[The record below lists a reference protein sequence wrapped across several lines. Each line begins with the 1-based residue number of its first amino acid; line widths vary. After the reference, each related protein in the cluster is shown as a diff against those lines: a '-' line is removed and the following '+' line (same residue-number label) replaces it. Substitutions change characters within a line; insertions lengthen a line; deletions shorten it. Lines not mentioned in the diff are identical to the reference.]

1 MIHMLQIQVK
11 EVEIDT
17 LMDILDADESGG
29 VDIDEF
35 QDWLFAT
42 EDSGSRRRTRDDDE
56 FNDQRLL
63 QRDILRFDADIR
75 GMLGALWDLVDA
87 DDSGQVDVDGRHT
100 QCKPAAGGHGRL

>member
-1 MIHMLQIQVK
+1 
-11 EVEIDT
+11 
-17 LMDILDADESGG
+17 MDILDEDESGG

-42 EDSGSRRRTRDDDE
+42 EDQWLERRRTREDDE

-75 GMLGALWDLVDA
+75 GMLGALWDWWTPMTLV
-87 DDSGQVDVDGRHT
+87 
-100 QCKPAAGGHGRL
+100 K

>member
-1 MIHMLQIQVK
+1 MIHMLQIKVK

-17 LMDILDADESGG
+17 LMDIFDADESGG

-42 EDSGSRRRTRDDDE
+42 EDQWLERKALGTTTSSMIK
-56 FNDQRLL
+56 LL

-75 GMLGALWDLVDA
+75 GMSASPVGF
-87 DDSGQVDVDGRHT
+87 S
-100 QCKPAAGGHGRL
+100 